1 MVRHILHADVLF
13 KPYHHLHLT
22 GTLCQMNHQTSL
34 LQVRRN
40 DPLEDQKMPTTL
52 QDRARGNEETTVLV
66 HPKLKVTLLLE
77 DQT

>member
-1 MVRHILHADVLF
+1 MMAGGEVHPFRMRLYGTPYILHADVLF

-52 QDRARGNEETTVLV
+52 QESAGE
-66 HPKLKVTLLLE
+66 
-77 DQT
+77 